1 MAGLRPGTTTGIPPE
16 TAAHQW
22 KVANADDPLL
32 FIRGSAQPSSRG
44 SSPLTPSP
52 SPLPGARG
60 AMRDFHCSLKTRH
73 PPLAPAGCRFRAVF
87 EVDPPRK
94 IFKIHS
100 PTMAAATP
108 AAFQETL
115 RTQIRETHIA
125 QSPQSPHHVSTATI
139 FSCLA
144 RSAAISVTSFFKLN
158 AVQHHCHSARAPSC
172 PRSRNRR
179 MSKQA
184 FITANGISPKC

>member
-1 MAGLRPGTTTGIPPE
+1 MLLGIGGWRSGRGAGVWGCL
-16 TAAHQW
+16 A
-22 KVANADDPLL
+22 
-32 FIRGSAQPSSRG
+32 
-44 SSPLTPSP
+44 PSP
-52 SPLPGARG
+52 PTPLP
-60 AMRDFHCSLKTRH
+60 L
-73 PPLAPAGCRFRAVF
+73 PAGCRFRAVF

-115 RTQIRETHIA
+115 RTQIRETHTA
-125 QSPQSPHHVSTATI
+125 QSPQSSHHVSTATI

-158 AVQHHCHSARAPSC
+158 AVQHHCHSARTPSC